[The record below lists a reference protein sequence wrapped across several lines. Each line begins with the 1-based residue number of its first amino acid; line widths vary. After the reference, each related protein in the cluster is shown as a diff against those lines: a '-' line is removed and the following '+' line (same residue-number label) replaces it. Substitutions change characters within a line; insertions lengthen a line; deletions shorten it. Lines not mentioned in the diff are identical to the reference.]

1 MGVRACWRFWKSGRL
16 NGRDKIV
23 TDTLRQ
29 QSLCRF
35 EISRETFPRTP
46 TRSREGRGSEE
57 DVASFPRSRG
67 GGSTK
72 TRYLFPLPSGERGH
86 DGAALF
92 RLHFDHKPVR
102 QFAFAGNEIAVDIRD
117 PEFAANEASADG
129 VM

>member
-29 QSLCRF
+29 QSLCSF

-57 DVASFPRSRG
+57 DIASLSLARRERERRRCSVFSALARG
-67 GGSTK
+67 
-72 TRYLFPLPSGERGH
+72 RGH